1 MSYGISFAQKLLDQ
15 EKFEEAAVEAEKAIS
30 LDPEDPEP
38 HFELATALANLD
50 RYAEAADHYE
60 KALSLDVTAGVLTT
74 DFVDDAYFSALLG
87 AARQEASP
95 QRLQRYLMVLPKG
108 RHLKDVSDW
117 QKRLRGELPS
127 EFVKERI
134 VSD

>member
-1 MSYGISFAQKLLDQ
+1 MSFDISFAQKLLNE
-15 EKFEEAAVEAEKAIS
+15 EKYEEAAVAAEKAMA

-38 HFELATALANLD
+38 HFDRATALANLD
-50 RYAEAADHYE
+50 RYAEAASHFE
-60 KALSLDVTAGVLTT
+60 KALALDEAACVLTT

-87 AARQEASP
+87 AARQASAP
-95 QRLQRYLMVLPKG
+95 ERLERYLEVLPEG
-108 RHLKDVSDW
+108 RHVKDVGDW